1 MAKSMKHI
9 KQTTEENMN
18 RLITASTIT
27 LFLLAACGGG
37 ESESSVPASTS
48 AVNGVTDTEIVIGSH
63 NDLSGPTALLGA
75 AAVNGARMRF
85 DEVNEMGGIHGR
97 KIHFIV
103 EDAQYQVPRA
113 IQAANKLINRDK
125 IFVMILAMGTPMN
138 NAVMPMLFEKG
149 IPNLFPIS
157 GARSMVEPFKKLQFT
172 GRGIYYDEIQAGAKY
187 FVEKKGASTPC
198 IVYQDTDF
206 GQEILD
212 GARDQLAA
220 MGMEAAAV
228 SAHKPTDTEFTS
240 TILRL
245 RNAGCDLVL
254 MGTIHKDTILI
265 FETARKMG
273 WEDVTWVGT
282 NASYN
287 QVVAELESGAA
298 EGYTAFVHMAAYY
311 RDDPELKPEL
321 AEWWDRYVEKFG
333 IDPEYAA
340 MEGYRNAD
348 LVVKALE
355 NAGPDLDHESLVA
368 GMEAITDYTD
378 IFGYRLSFG
387 PQDHKGVKESAR
399 STVKNRRWQ
408 TATESVNY

>member
-1 MAKSMKHI
+1 
-9 KQTTEENMN
+9 MN
-18 RLITASTIT
+18 RLIAASSIT
-27 LFLLAACGGG
+27 LYLLAACGGG
-37 ESESSVPASTS
+37 DPESSAPASAS
-48 AVNGVTDTEIVIGSH
+48 AVNGVTDTEIVIGTH
-63 NDLSGPTALLGA
+63 GDLSGPVALLGTS
-75 AAVNGARMRF
+75 AVNGARMRF
-85 DEVNEMGGIHGR
+85 NEANEAGGIHGR
-97 KIHFIV
+97 KIRFVV

-125 IFVMILAMGTPMN
+125 IFAMLLGMGTPMN
-138 NAVMPMLFEKG
+138 NAIMPMLFEKG

-172 GRGIYYDEIQAGAKY
+172 GRGIYYDEIRAGAKY
-187 FVEKKGASTPC
+187 FIEEKGASTPC

-206 GQEILD
+206 GQEAYD

-265 FETARKMG
+265 FETARKLG
-273 WEDVTWVGT
+273 WEGVTWVGT

-287 QVVAELESGAA
+287 QAVADLESGAA
-298 EGYTAFVHMAAYY
+298 EGYTAFVHMAAFN

-321 AEWWDRYVEKFG
+321 VDWWDLYVEKFG

-355 NAGPDLDHESLVA
+355 NAGPDLNHEGLVA

-399 STVKNRRWQ
+399 STVVNGRWQ
-408 TATESVNY
+408 TASDTVSY

>member
-1 MAKSMKHI
+1 
-9 KQTTEENMN
+9 MN
-18 RLITASTIT
+18 RLIPVSTLT
-27 LFLLAACGGG
+27 LFLVTACGGG
-37 ESESSVPASTS
+37 ETESSAPASAS
-48 AVNGVTDTEIVIGSH
+48 AVNGVTDTEIVIGTH
-63 NDLSGPTALLGA
+63 GDLSGPVALLGT

-85 DEVNEMGGIHGR
+85 DEANEAGGIHGR
-97 KIHFIV
+97 KIRFVV

-125 IFVMILAMGTPMN
+125 IFAMLLRMGTPMN
-138 NAVMPMLFEKG
+138 NAIMPMLFEKG

-172 GRGIYYDEIQAGAKY
+172 GRGIYYDEIRAGAKY
-187 FVEKKGASTPC
+187 FIEEKGTSTPC

-206 GQEILD
+206 GQEALD

-265 FETARKMG
+265 FETARKLG

-287 QVVAELESGAA
+287 QAVAELDSGAA
-298 EGYTAFVHMAAYY
+298 EGYTAFVHMAAFY
-311 RDDPELKPEL
+311 RDDPGLKPEL
-321 AEWWDRYVEKFG
+321 AEWWDAYVEKFG

-355 NAGPDLDHESLVA
+355 NAGPELNHENLVA
-368 GMEAITDYTD
+368 GMEAITEYTD
-378 IFGYRLSFG
+378 IFGYKLSFS
-387 PQDHKGVKESAR
+387 PQDHKGVKKSAR
-399 STVKNRRWQ
+399 VTVMNGRWQ
-408 TATESVNY
+408 TASDAVSY

>member
-1 MAKSMKHI
+1 
-9 KQTTEENMN
+9 MN
-18 RLITASTIT
+18 RLIAVSTLT
-27 LFLLAACGGG
+27 LFLVTACGGG
-37 ESESSVPASTS
+37 ETESSAPASAS
-48 AVNGVTDTEIVIGSH
+48 AVNGVTDTEIVIGTH
-63 NDLSGPTALLGA
+63 GDLSGPVALLGT

-85 DEVNEMGGIHGR
+85 DKANEAGGIHGR
-97 KIHFIV
+97 KIRFVV

-125 IFVMILAMGTPMN
+125 IFAMLLGMGTPMN
-138 NAVMPMLFEKG
+138 NAIMPMLFEKG

-172 GRGIYYDEIQAGAKY
+172 GRGIYYDEIRAGAKY
-187 FVEKKGASTPC
+187 FIEEKGTSTPC

-206 GQEILD
+206 GQEALD

-265 FETARKMG
+265 FETARKLG

-287 QVVAELESGAA
+287 QAVAELDSGAA
-298 EGYTAFVHMAAYY
+298 EGYTAFVHMAAFY
-311 RDDPELKPEL
+311 RDDPGLKPEL
-321 AEWWDRYVEKFG
+321 AEWWDAYVEKFG

-355 NAGPDLDHESLVA
+355 NAGPELNHENLVA
-368 GMEAITDYTD
+368 GMEAITEYTD
-378 IFGYRLSFG
+378 IFGYKLSFS
-387 PQDHKGVKESAR
+387 PQDHKGVKKSAR
-399 STVKNRRWQ
+399 VTVMNGRWQ
-408 TATESVNY
+408 TASDAVSY

>member
-1 MAKSMKHI
+1 
-9 KQTTEENMN
+9 MN
-18 RLITASTIT
+18 RLIAVSTLT
-27 LFLLAACGGG
+27 LFLVTSCGGG
-37 ESESSVPASTS
+37 ETESSAPASAS
-48 AVNGVTDTEIVIGSH
+48 AVNGVTDTEIVIGTH
-63 NDLSGPTALLGA
+63 GDLSGPVALLGT

-85 DEVNEMGGIHGR
+85 DEANEAGGIHGR
-97 KIHFIV
+97 KIRFVV

-125 IFVMILAMGTPMN
+125 IFAMLLGMGTPMN
-138 NAVMPMLFEKG
+138 NAIMPMLFEKG

-172 GRGIYYDEIQAGAKY
+172 GRGIYYDEIRAGAKY
-187 FVEKKGASTPC
+187 FIEEKGTSTPC

-206 GQEILD
+206 GQEALD

-265 FETARKMG
+265 FETARKLG

-287 QVVAELESGAA
+287 QAVAELDSGAA
-298 EGYTAFVHMAAYY
+298 EGYTAFVHMAAFY
-311 RDDPELKPEL
+311 RDDPGLKPEL
-321 AEWWDRYVEKFG
+321 AEWWDAYVEKFG

-355 NAGPDLDHESLVA
+355 NAGPELNHENLVA
-368 GMEAITDYTD
+368 GMEAITEYTD
-378 IFGYRLSFG
+378 IFGYKLSFS
-387 PQDHKGVKESAR
+387 PQDHKGVKKSAR
-399 STVKNRRWQ
+399 VTVMNGRWQ
-408 TATESVNY
+408 TASDTVSY

>member
-1 MAKSMKHI
+1 
-9 KQTTEENMN
+9 MN
-18 RLITASTIT
+18 RLIAVSTLT
-27 LFLLAACGGG
+27 LFLVTACGGG
-37 ESESSVPASTS
+37 ETESSAPASAS
-48 AVNGVTDTEIVIGSH
+48 AVNGVTDTEIVIGTH
-63 NDLSGPTALLGA
+63 GDLSGPVALLGT

-85 DEVNEMGGIHGR
+85 DKANEAGGIHRR
-97 KIHFIV
+97 KIRFVV

-125 IFVMILAMGTPMN
+125 IFAMLLGMGTPMN
-138 NAVMPMLFEKG
+138 NAIMPMLFEKG

-172 GRGIYYDEIQAGAKY
+172 GRGIYYDEIRAGAKY
-187 FVEKKGASTPC
+187 FIEEKGTSTPC

-206 GQEILD
+206 GQEALD

-265 FETARKMG
+265 FETARKLG

-287 QVVAELESGAA
+287 QAVAELDSGAA
-298 EGYTAFVHMAAYY
+298 EGYTAFVHMAAFY
-311 RDDPELKPEL
+311 RDDPGLKPEL
-321 AEWWDRYVEKFG
+321 AEWWDAYVEKFG

-355 NAGPDLDHESLVA
+355 NAGPELNHENLVA
-368 GMEAITDYTD
+368 GMEAITEYTD
-378 IFGYRLSFG
+378 IFGYKLSFS
-387 PQDHKGVKESAR
+387 PQDHKGVKKSAR
-399 STVKNRRWQ
+399 VTVMNGRWQ
-408 TATESVNY
+408 TASDAVSY

>member
-1 MAKSMKHI
+1 
-9 KQTTEENMN
+9 MN
-18 RLITASTIT
+18 RLIAGSTLT
-27 LFLLAACGGG
+27 LFLVTACGGG
-37 ESESSVPASTS
+37 ETESSAPASAS
-48 AVNGVTDTEIVIGSH
+48 AVNGVTDTEIVIGTH
-63 NDLSGPTALLGA
+63 GDLSGPVALLGT

-85 DEVNEMGGIHGR
+85 DEANEAGGIHGR
-97 KIHFIV
+97 KIRFVV

-125 IFVMILAMGTPMN
+125 IFAMLLGMGTPMN
-138 NAVMPMLFEKG
+138 NAIMPMLFEKG

-172 GRGIYYDEIQAGAKY
+172 GRGIYYDEIRAGAKY
-187 FVEKKGASTPC
+187 FIEEKGTSTPC

-206 GQEILD
+206 GQEALD

-265 FETARKMG
+265 FETARKLG

-287 QVVAELESGAA
+287 QAVAELDSGAA
-298 EGYTAFVHMAAYY
+298 EGYTAFVHMAAFY
-311 RDDPELKPEL
+311 RDDPGLKPEL
-321 AEWWDRYVEKFG
+321 AEWWDAYVEKFG

-355 NAGPDLDHESLVA
+355 NAGPELNHENLVA
-368 GMEAITDYTD
+368 GMEAITEYTD
-378 IFGYRLSFG
+378 IFGYKLSFS
-387 PQDHKGVKESAR
+387 PQDHKGVKKSAR
-399 STVKNRRWQ
+399 VTVMNGRWQ
-408 TATESVNY
+408 TASDAVSY

>member
-1 MAKSMKHI
+1 
-9 KQTTEENMN
+9 MN
-18 RLITASTIT
+18 RLIAVSTLT
-27 LFLLAACGGG
+27 LFLVTACGGG
-37 ESESSVPASTS
+37 ETESSAPASAS
-48 AVNGVTDTEIVIGSH
+48 AVNGVTDTEIVIGTH
-63 NDLSGPTALLGA
+63 GDLSGPVALLGT

-85 DEVNEMGGIHGR
+85 DEANEAGGIHGR
-97 KIHFIV
+97 KIRFVV

-125 IFVMILAMGTPMN
+125 IFAMLLGMGTPMN
-138 NAVMPMLFEKG
+138 NAIMPMLFEKG

-172 GRGIYYDEIQAGAKY
+172 GRGIYYDEIRAGAKY
-187 FVEKKGASTPC
+187 FIEEKGTSTPC

-206 GQEILD
+206 GQEALD

-265 FETARKMG
+265 FETARKLG

-287 QVVAELESGAA
+287 QAVAELDSGAA
-298 EGYTAFVHMAAYY
+298 EGYTAFVHMAAFY
-311 RDDPELKPEL
+311 RDDPGLKPEL
-321 AEWWDRYVEKFG
+321 AEWWDAYVEKFG

-355 NAGPDLDHESLVA
+355 NAGPELNHENLVA
-368 GMEAITDYTD
+368 GMEAITEYTD
-378 IFGYRLSFG
+378 IFGYKLSFS
-387 PQDHKGVKESAR
+387 PQDHKGVKKSAR
-399 STVKNRRWQ
+399 VTVMNGRWQ
-408 TATESVNY
+408 TASDAVSY